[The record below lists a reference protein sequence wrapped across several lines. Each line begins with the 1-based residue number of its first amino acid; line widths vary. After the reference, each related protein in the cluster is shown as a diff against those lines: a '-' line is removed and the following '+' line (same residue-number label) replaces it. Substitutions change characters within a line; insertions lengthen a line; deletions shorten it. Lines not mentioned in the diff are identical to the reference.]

1 MFHLAREGY
10 ALQKAFDIVNNHGI
24 PSAYLYVSRSFLF
37 RIMLDIEASWEFSIK
52 HSFDGTMEEL
62 FHERFSFTKEQIIQ
76 ILDLEQ
82 REHEVSLLIAFTRW

>member
-1 MFHLAREGY
+1 
-10 ALQKAFDIVNNHGI
+10 
-24 PSAYLYVSRSFLF
+24 
-37 RIMLDIEASWEFSIK
+37 MLDIKESWEFSIK